1 MKKIFIVVS
10 SLKTGGAEMQAV
22 WLANKFAETT
32 HDVSL
37 VVLKRGLEIDSLVS
51 EQIEII
57 EFKMYVYDNLKSFR
71 LLRVFYNFF
80 RGVYNLRSF
89 IKNSDEEVVVFS
101 FLFHSNILSFL
112 STIKLQCKH
121 YICIRND
128 RFSSRKGSRNL
139 KYRSFL
145 IYIISF
151 FSNGL
156 IFNSQKSLKNLGKK
170 FSSRIQKYFIPN
182 AVLRP
187 QAKESEELSN
197 KILNFLDN
205 NKISMLSV
213 GRLENLK
220 NYENII
226 LAVKDLLNQG
236 INIKYIIFGKGY
248 LYQKLDK
255 LIKTNNLEENILL
268 IGMVPNAYNYY
279 KYFEYF
285 IIASLHEGYPNSL
298 IEAMDNELT
307 VFGTDCGDT
316 FEIIDNNRGIKIDG
330 FESEDIKNTLINY
343 FSKKEAQSS
352 VSLNANKYVKYEL
365 SDKVVF
371 SEWLNL
377 L

>member
-121 YICIRND
+121 YICIRGD

-170 FSSRIQKYFIPN
+170 FSSRIQKFFIPN

-255 LIKTNNLEENILL
+255 LIKINNLEENILL
-268 IGMVPNAYNYY
+268 IGMVPNVYNYY

-316 FEIIDNNRGIKIDG
+316 FEIIDDNRGIKIDG
-330 FESEDIKNTLINY
+330 FESEDIKNTLISY
-343 FSKKEAQSS
+343 FSKKEVQSS
-352 VSLNANKYVKYEL
+352 ISLNANKYVKSEL
-365 SDKVVF
+365 SDKAVF
-371 SEWLNL
+371 SKWRDL

>member
-89 IKNSDEEVVVFS
+89 IKNSNEEVVVFS

-121 YICIRND
+121 YICIRGD

-170 FSSRIQKYFIPN
+170 FSSRIQKFFIPN

-330 FESEDIKNTLINY
+330 FESEDIKNTLISY
-343 FSKKEAQSS
+343 FSKKEVQSS
-352 VSLNANKYVKYEL
+352 ISLNANKYVKSEL

-371 SEWLNL
+371 SKWLDL

>member
-1 MKKIFIVVS
+1 M
-10 SLKTGGAEMQAV
+10 L
-22 WLANKFAETT
+22 
-32 HDVSL
+32 
-37 VVLKRGLEIDSLVS
+37 
-51 EQIEII
+51 
-57 EFKMYVYDNLKSFR
+57 Y
-71 LLRVFYNFF
+71 
-80 RGVYNLRSF
+80 
-89 IKNSDEEVVVFS
+89 
-101 FLFHSNILSFL
+101 FLFVSFKYTIFL

-139 KYRSFL
+139 KYRSFFNL
-145 IYIISF
+145 HNFF

-170 FSSRIQKYFIPN
+170 FSNRIKNFIPN

-236 INIKYIIFGKGY
+236 INMKYIIFGKGY

-255 LIKTNNLEENILL
+255 LIKINNLEENILL
-268 IGMVPNAYNYY
+268 IGMVPNVYNYY

-307 VFGTDCGDT
+307 VW
-316 FEIIDNNRGIKIDG
+316 
-330 FESEDIKNTLINY
+330 Y
-343 FSKKEAQSS
+343 
-352 VSLNANKYVKYEL
+352 
-365 SDKVVF
+365 
-371 SEWLNL
+371 
-377 L
+377 

>member
-80 RGVYNLRSF
+80 RGVYNLRSY

-156 IFNSQKSLKNLGKK
+156 IFNSQKSLKNLGKQ
-170 FSSRIQKYFIPN
+170 FSSRIQKFFIPN

-255 LIKTNNLEENILL
+255 LIKINNLEENILL

-298 IEAMDNELT
+298 IEAMDNGLT

-343 FSKKEAQSS
+343 FSKKEVQSS
-352 VSLNANKYVKYEL
+352 ISLNANKYVKSEL
-365 SDKVVF
+365 NDKAVF
-371 SEWLNL
+371 SKWLDL

>member
-51 EQIEII
+51 DQVEII
-57 EFKMYVYDNLKSFR
+57 EFKMYVYDNLKSLR
-71 LLRVFYNFF
+71 LLRIFYNFF
-80 RGVYNLRSF
+80 MGVYNLRSI
-89 IKNSDEEVVVFS
+89 IKNNDEEVVVFS

-121 YICIRND
+121 YICIRSD

-145 IYIISF
+145 VYLISF

-156 IFNSQKSLKNLGKK
+156 VFNSKKSLKNLGDK
-170 FSSRIQKYFIPN
+170 FPSRIKKYFIPN
-182 AVLRP
+182 AVIRS
-187 QAKESEELSN
+187 QTEELDEILN

-205 NKISMLSV
+205 NEITMLSV
-213 GRLENLK
+213 GRLEDLK

-226 LAVKDLLNQG
+226 LAIKDLLNKG
-236 INIKYIIFGKGY
+236 IYIKYIIFGKGY
-248 LYQKLDK
+248 LDQKLRS
-255 LIKTNNLEENILL
+255 LVQSHNLENNILL
-268 IGMVPNAYNYY
+268 IGMVPNVYNYY
-279 KYFEYF
+279 KYFKYF
-285 IIASLHEGYPNSL
+285 IIASIHEGYPNSL

-307 VFGTDCGDT
+307 AFGTDCGDT

-330 FESEDIKNTLINY
+330 FESKDIKNTLMNY
-343 FSKKEAQSS
+343 FSNKKLQSA
-352 VSLNANKYVKYEL
+352 VSLNANKYVKFEL
-365 SDKVVF
+365 SDEVIF
-371 SEWLNL
+371 SKWLNL